1 MAFDENSKNDAKKN
15 RAMTRLNIVKI
26 KALLTSKNLHE
37 LTILLSHLDRW
48 HF

>member
-15 RAMTRLNIVKI
+15 RALTRLNIFRI
-26 KALLTSKNLHE
+26 KVLLFSKNLHE
-37 LTILLSHLDRW
+37 LTILLFHLDRW